1 MARLVMPEPQGGAGG
16 RQLLDG
22 TGRSRRARV
31 ALRRVAARHRPQSE
45 RRLGWRD
52 IETPCASLSTRSPSQ
67 PRGKPGFSTLETG
80 CGRESDS
87 PLEGWREMDSNLRL
101 PVREVVIS
109 AFAKWNG
116 SR

>member
-1 MARLVMPEPQGGAGG
+1 MVQGAAGARELPYDA
-16 RQLLDG
+16 LLLG
-22 TGRSRRARV
+22 TGRKANVDSVGAISKHPAR
-31 ALRRVAARHRPQSE
+31 L
-45 RRLGWRD
+45 
-52 IETPCASLSTRSPSQ
+52 LSTRSPSQ

-87 PLEGWREMDSNLRL
+87 PLEGWREMDSNLRF